1 MEKENEELKKEV
13 AQQRAKN
20 DAIKI
25 RVVERQQQEEKRRN
39 DEIEALKRIKQLLM
53 VLFPLMAM
61 K

>member
-1 MEKENEELKKEV
+1 MEKDNEELKKEV
-13 AQQRAKN
+13 TEQRAKN

-53 VLFPLMAM
+53 VLLPVMAM